1 MLNWQLF
8 RDQLTAY
15 LKQGAVKMA
24 LLKFLGPAA
33 AGWQVWLVSFIAE
46 ELFEEIAEP
55 VIRLTFR
62 KAGWVYNR
70 IEGEVTLKRIEDAK
84 KTGNASKYIKSI
96 SGV

>member
-1 MLNWQLF
+1 MLSEFQKI
-8 RDQLTAY
+8 LTNY

-33 AGWQVWLVSFIAE
+33 AGWQAWLVSFIAE

-62 KAGWVYNR
+62 KAGWAYDRVN
-70 IEGEVTLKRIEDAK
+70 GEVILKRVEDAK
-84 KTGNASKYIKSI
+84 KTGDKHKYIINI
-96 SGV
+96 SRV